1 MFIQL
6 VKPFP
11 QPSLG
16 KVIPAGV
23 AIDAPPGLAE
33 RLLRQGIGI
42 HAGEGTGQQSAVAT
56 PKKERSENKR
66 PAKTGKGRGKQ
77 NG

>member
-1 MFIQL
+1 MFIKL

-23 AIDAPPGLAE
+23 VIDAPPGLAE
-33 RLLRQGIGI
+33 RLLRQGIG
-42 HAGEGTGQQSAVAT
+42 
-56 PKKERSENKR
+56 KKCRRRNGPAERGCNSKEKR
-66 PAKTGKGRGKQ
+66 SGKGR
-77 NG
+77 